1 MGRVSIKEDKNIY
14 HITREKLKLSREK
27 ASEIL
32 GWISSDRIERI
43 DGGEVPRPDEVI
55 CMAEKYNE
63 PRLCNYYCTYQC
75 DIGRKYVPEVR
86 YGRALSEIVLEVLA
100 SLNAVER
107 KKDRIIELAADGR
120 IEKNEVEEF
129 FHIQE
134 ELAHISM
141 AVDSLQAWS
150 EQMLANGHIDREAY
164 EAYKNANQ

>member
-1 MGRVSIKEDKNIY
+1 MGRSSIKEDKNIY
-14 HITREKLKLSREK
+14 HLTREKLKLSRER

-63 PRLCNYYCTYQC
+63 PRLCNYYCTHQC
-75 DIGRKYVPEVR
+75 DIGRKYVPEVH
-86 YGRALSEIVLEVLA
+86 YGRALSEIVLEMLA
-100 SLNAVER
+100 SLNAAER

-129 FHIQE
+129 FRIQKELSHIAQ
-134 ELAHISM
+134 
-141 AVDSLQAWS
+141 AVNSLQAWS
-150 EQMLANGHIDREAY
+150 EQMLANGYIDREAY
-164 EAYKNANQ
+164 EAYKNANE